1 MQRSCRS
8 AIEATQ
14 PGQAA
19 LINNS
24 FIILL
29 AWLPALW
36 SSGIA
41 HADSRW
47 SGGVA
52 YYSGSI
58 STEENQRFF
67 SVVAGRPVKRLVI
80 TSSGGEVEAGIALGT
95 WVFEHRLDVEV
106 PEYCLSSCANYV
118 FPAANRKFIASGAVV
133 AWHGNYHHLKET
145 GLWTEDI
152 AVRMQRY
159 SEDAATAR
167 EQARAEMERLVRLEQ
182 DFFIRIGV
190 DQYLCW
196 AGKMPPYNAPNYYFL
211 SPEDMAGFGV
221 TKVKTPPGY
230 ENTDV
235 SDLEASIVY
244 IRLNNTDTPANR

>member
-1 MQRSCRS
+1 M
-8 AIEATQ
+8 
-14 PGQAA
+14 
-19 LINNS
+19 
-24 FIILL
+24 
-29 AWLPALW
+29 
-36 SSGIA
+36 
-41 HADSRW
+41 
-47 SGGVA
+47 
-52 YYSGSI
+52 

-67 SVVAGRPVKRLVI
+67 SGIADRPVTRLVI

-118 FPAANRKFIASGAVV
+118 FPAAKRKTIAPGAVV
-133 AWHGNYHHLKET
+133 AWHGNYHHLKAT

-159 SEDAATAR
+159 GEDATMAR
-167 EQARAEMERLVRLEQ
+167 EQVRAEMERLVRLER
-182 DFFIRIGV
+182 DFFTRIGV

-196 AGKMPPYNAPNYYFL
+196 VGKMSPYNAPNYYFL

-221 TKVKTPPGY
+221 TLVQTPSGY

-235 SDLEASIVY
+235 SDLKASVVY
-244 IRLNNTDTPANR
+244 IRLNNTDAPADR